1 MMRRG
6 SQLRATS
13 FLAIAVV
20 LAVVLLSFARVL
32 HLDGMRDV
40 AATVFEPF
48 QAAFTGVGDGIRG
61 AVSTIDSIG
70 RVETENRALK
80 QQVADLQRELT
91 TARQAESTNRQLQQM
106 LDLRAALNIHSI
118 GADVI
123 ARDPDGLSPT
133 ITIRAGKN
141 NGVRKGM
148 AVLGPRGLV
157 GRVVQVQGGTSQVQ
171 LISDPQNPVGVMLA
185 QSHLSGSLRVSEG
198 KMKVDIPSAPVDL
211 RINTGDVLVTSGIG
225 GNYPK
230 GVPVAEVVHY
240 QYQAYGAAQRADATP
255 MDNLNRIEVVMVDL
269 DFVPDIV
276 P

>member
-61 AVSTIDSIG
+61 AFSTVDSIG

-80 QQVADLQRELT
+80 QQVTDLQRELT

-106 LDLRAALNIHSI
+106 LDLRAALNVHSI

-157 GRVVQVQGGTSQVQ
+157 GRVVQVQGATSQVQ

-185 QSHLSGSLRVSEG
+185 PSHLSGSLRVSEG
-198 KMKVDIPSAPVDL
+198 KMKVEIPSAPVDL

-240 QYQAYGAAQRADATP
+240 QYQAYGAAQSADATP